1 MQTVILNVDGMIC
14 SGCVESIT
22 RLLKAVDGVVS
33 AAVSLENWNATVVFD
48 ETRTTPDVLR
58 EAVEDG
64 GYDVSLA

>member
-33 AAVSLENWNATVVFD
+33 AAVSLENRNATVVFD